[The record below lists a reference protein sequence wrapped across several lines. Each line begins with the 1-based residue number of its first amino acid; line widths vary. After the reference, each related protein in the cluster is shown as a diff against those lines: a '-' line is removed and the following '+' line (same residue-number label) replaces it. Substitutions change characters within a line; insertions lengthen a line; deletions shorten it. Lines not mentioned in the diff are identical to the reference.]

1 MKKRLILLA
10 VLFAAAAA
18 LPLLRML
25 YNRLSADFGSI
36 IETPSAVQMTVS
48 AGDTVPVDE
57 SEREISVSLFAKEF
71 TVLNASGESVS
82 NTDLIGRPA
91 VLNFWASWC
100 APCRSELGAFDRL
113 SAQYADRIGFL
124 MINLTDGY
132 RETEEIVRQFVS
144 DYGYGFPVYFDTQG
158 SAADAYGVYSI
169 PLTVFLNADGS
180 LRGTHLG
187 AMSKE
192 TLKAYLDALL
202 TE

>member
-82 NTDLIGRPA
+82 NTDFIGRPA

-144 DYGYGFPVYFDTQG
+144 EYGYGFPVYFDTQG

-187 AMSKE
+187 AMSEE
-192 TLKAYLDALL
+192 TLRAYLDALL

>member
-1 MKKRLILLA
+1 MKKKFILLA
-10 VLFAAAAA
+10 VIFAAAAA

-36 IETPSAVQMTVS
+36 IETPSAMQVTVP

-71 TVLNASGESVS
+71 TVLNTSGENVS
-82 NTDLIGRPA
+82 NTDFIGRPA

-113 SAQYADRIGFL
+113 SAEYGDRIDFL

-158 SAADAYGVYSI
+158 IAADAYGVYSI

-187 AMSKE
+187 AMSEE
-192 TLKAYLDALL
+192 TLRAYLDALL